1 MVSWLDA
8 SHQTQY
14 LSQSSKDQSRQLTFS
29 VDHDTETTT
38 ALFEI
43 RLPIELKASPNAK
56 TPLFLYIHPEQVT
69 SLTHYCLNPDDTPQ
83 QVREKLGD
91 GVVCLKF
98 QLSSCPDMIVPKS
111 PLVPKKQ
118 KDHGEKLDAL
128 KQLAQQTAL
137 DVYVGCSILPDA
149 QARMLCDMV
158 LDPKVRTSCDNHLSR
173 LYGSKGATLWLCSEN
188 LPTAPPPSYNQ
199 TGSAPP
205 LFDKKEA
212 ATVGIEA
219 VSNKRRRNSGGEP
232 RRFESAL
239 LETVEM
245 RLAEHMNTFRHEL
258 QQAKEEILAHIDK
271 RFDDLDIY
279 NQGEV
284 DDKFYEM
291 DKEVFEAMSTKVDE
305 DNLDSVK
312 LELQVYVKEEMR
324 EMKGKV
330 VKRLKA
336 SSWNLSMDSGS
347 DSNSDG
353 IPTS

>member
-1 MVSWLDA
+1 M
-8 SHQTQY
+8 
-14 LSQSSKDQSRQLTFS
+14 TFS
-29 VDHDTETTT
+29 IDCDSETKT

-69 SLTHYCLNPDDTPQ
+69 SLTHHAIAPGETPQ
-83 QVREKLGD
+83 QVRQRLGD

-98 QLSSCPDMIVPKS
+98 QLSSCPDMIIPKS

-137 DVYVGCSILPDA
+137 DVYVGCNVLSDV
-149 QARMLCDMV
+149 QVRTLCDMV
-158 LDPKVRTSCDNHLSR
+158 LDPNIRTSFKDGRLSR
-173 LYGSKGATLWLCSEN
+173 LYGSKGARLWVCSED
-188 LPTAPPPSYNQ
+188 LPTAPPPSYSQ
-199 TGSAPP
+199 MGSAPP
-205 LFDKKEA
+205 LFNEKETT
-212 ATVGIEA
+212 TVGIDA
-219 VSNKRRRNSGGEP
+219 MSNKRRRNSGGEP
-232 RRFESAL
+232 HRLESAL
-239 LETVEM
+239 LDAVEM
-245 RLAEHMNTFRHEL
+245 RLGEHMNMFRHEL

-279 NQGEV
+279 NKGEV
-284 DDKFYEM
+284 DDKLYEM
-291 DKEVFEAMSTKVDE
+291 DKEVFETMATKVDE
-305 DNLDSVK
+305 DNLDSMK
-312 LELQVYVKEEMR
+312 LELQTYVKEEMK